1 MLDLVTSPTG
11 IVASIVV
18 VLGIIVGVVTLLK
31 DSPEIWRNWQPML
44 SKKKPVLAEE
54 QGLAAA
60 LDRVFT
66 QASDISEVRMFAL
79 TAAQQGP
86 ALKEALDEGRL
97 RVGRVKIIICQPPDH
112 QSGLE
117 AEAVRNIKETVKGLD
132 KNPFDPIRESTSLE
146 IRVTPFVPTE
156 YFIIVG
162 SSALLHGFFLRK
174 IGHVTG
180 LHAKPPVL
188 VFTNETEIG
197 RSLIKER
204 SDAFDSWFAS
214 LPVYQRDPDPLRS

>member
-1 MLDLVTSPTG
+1 MVDLVTSPNG
-11 IVASIVV
+11 IVASIVIL
-18 VLGIIVGVVTLLK
+18 LGILVGIARLLG
-31 DSPEIWRNWQPML
+31 DSPDIWQHWQPIL
-44 SKKKPVLAEE
+44 LKKKPALAEE

-97 RVGRVKIIICQPPDH
+97 RVGRVKIIICQPPDR

-117 AEAVRNIKETVKGLD
+117 PEAVRSIKETVKGLD
-132 KNPFDPIRESTSLE
+132 KNPFDPIRECTSLE
-146 IRVTPFVPTE
+146 VRVTPFVPTE

-197 RSLIKER
+197 RRLIKER
-204 SDAFDSWFAS
+204 SDAFDSWFAT
-214 LPVYQRDPDPLRS
+214 LPVY